1 MEGSKFKY
9 LKNRLLRTSIF
20 VEYSVHLQVN
30 GELLNKQKL
39 SASSTVQQLAILDSS
54 QPVGMALE
62 ARLTEWIKDMHGM

>member
-20 VEYSVHLQVN
+20 EEYSVHFQVN

-62 ARLTEWIKDMHGM
+62 ARLTEWIKEMHGM